1 MNIQDAIA
9 LLVDGNDL
17 ETSAIEN
24 VMTEIM
30 TGHAEEA
37 TIGGFLVALKA
48 KGETVKEI
56 TGAANVMRRLVEPV
70 KVEKPNLI
78 DICGTGGSG
87 SNKFN
92 VSTGSAFVAAA
103 SGAWVAKH
111 GNRSASS
118 NSGSADVLE
127 MAGANIVLTP
137 DQVARC
143 IESVGVG
150 FMFAVNHHS
159 AMKHAIGPRKKLKLR
174 TIFNLLGP
182 LTNPARVT
190 RQLLGVYDNNLVRPI
205 AEVLSRLG
213 SEHVMV
219 VHSEDGLDEISISA
233 KTRVAELKDG
243 SITEY
248 WLCPDDFSIEM
259 QSIESLKVIN
269 SQESLSLIKRGLK
282 GESEASRDILSL
294 NSGAAIYLSGI
305 ADSLEAGV
313 KIAKDAISSG
323 AALAKMEEF
332 CDFTNYQA

>member
-1 MNIQDAIA
+1 MFKTQQPI
-9 LLVDGNDL
+9 VRDL
-17 ETSAIEN
+17 I
-24 VMTEIM
+24 V
-30 TGHAEEA
+30 
-37 TIGGFLVALKA
+37 
-48 KGETVKEI
+48 VK
-56 TGAANVMRRLVEPV
+56 
-70 KVEKPNLI
+70 
-78 DICGTGGSG
+78 
-87 SNKFN
+87 
-92 VSTGSAFVAAA
+92 
-103 SGAWVAKH
+103 
-111 GNRSASS
+111 
-118 NSGSADVLE
+118 
-127 MAGANIVLTP
+127 
-137 DQVARC
+137 
-143 IESVGVG
+143 
-150 FMFAVNHHS
+150 
-159 AMKHAIGPRKKLKLR
+159 
-174 TIFNLLGP
+174 
-182 LTNPARVT
+182 VT

-282 GESEASRDILSL
+282 GESKASRDILSL

-305 ADSLEAGV
+305 AGSLEAGV
-313 KIAKDAISSG
+313 KIAKEAISSG